1 MFRVLALSVAAAA
14 AFGAA
19 TAILVVA
26 LAFGLYALVSPHWG
40 PAGAAATVA
49 VACAV
54 LILFLSFA
62 VGAIVKRVLAELAA
76 TPAKIARKYIVALKE
91 KPITALAGVLSTGL
105 IWFRKPRVLSTI
117 IRRLPV
123 RFKKRNAR

>member
-19 TAILVVA
+19 TTIMVVA
-26 LAFGLYALVSPHWG
+26 LAFGLYALVSPYWG
-40 PAGAAATVA
+40 AAGAAATVA

-54 LILFLSFA
+54 LMLLLGVA
-62 VGAIVKRVLAELAA
+62 VGSIVKQVLAKLAA
-76 TPAKIARKYIVALKE
+76 SPAKIARKYIVSLRE

-105 IWFRKPRVLSTI
+105 MWSRKPRVLSTI
-117 IRRLPV
+117 IRRIPV
-123 RFKKRNAR
+123 RFKKRNLR